1 MEQEREKGRLKEQEK
16 EQLQRELQARLERHQ
31 EQTEMGEADFAE
43 IKMLLRLLQQLDPQ
57 PEPDAARAY
66 QNFEQHYLPK
76 LQEETAA
83 EEQGQDGTAKE
94 QTQGRAVS
102 GRMQKKAGR
111 VQGRNVRRRLLR
123 FGGMAA
129 AVILLLFAVLN
140 VGTYA
145 SSGVDFFTFLRQG
158 GTGRSFVALGED
170 GQQAGESAEGMG
182 YGFTN
187 GIVCTSWEDV
197 EDVVREQI
205 LIPEKSPKDMSLI
218 KIRYWGGKYDLTV
231 RAAYQSGDGREKLQ
245 VWIEKYS
252 QRPTWQSVVHPEAD
266 FLEEEQIGELLC
278 QVYVHQDEVIMYFY
292 RGTELYTIFGNCTR
306 QEIAD
311 FVGNMK

>member
-43 IKMLLRLLQQLDPQ
+43 IKMLLRLLQQLDPL
-57 PEPDAARAY
+57 PESDAARAY
-66 QNFEQHYLPK
+66 QNFEQQYLPK

-83 EEQGQDGTAKE
+83 DEQGQDGTAGE

-111 VQGRNVRRRLLR
+111 VQGRDVRRRLLR

-129 AVILLLFAVLN
+129 AMILLLFAVLN

-145 SSGVDFFTFLRQG
+145 STGVDFFTFLRQG
-158 GTGRSFVALGED
+158 GIGRSFVALGED
-170 GQQAGESAEGMG
+170 GQQSGEAAEGMG
-182 YGFTN
+182 YGSN
-187 GIVCTSWEDV
+187 NAAEYASWEELPEEV
-197 EDVVREQI
+197 KEQI
-205 LIPEKSPKDMSLI
+205 LIPEKSPEDMSISGL
-218 KIRYWGGKYDLTV
+218 RYWGGKYNFTV
-231 RAAYQSGDGREKLQ
+231 NAIYQSGDGREKLQ
-245 VWIEKYS
+245 VWIERYS
-252 QRPTWQSVVHPEAD
+252 QRPTWQSVVNPEAE
-266 FLEEEQIGELLC
+266 FEGEEQIGEQLC
-278 QVYVHQDEVIMYFY
+278 QVYTYQDEVMVFFY
-292 RGTELYTIFGNCTR
+292 RETELYTVFGNCTR

-311 FVGNMK
+311 FVGGMK

>member
-43 IKMLLRLLQQLDPQ
+43 IKMLLLLLQQLDPL

-83 EEQGQDGTAKE
+83 DEQEQDGTAKE

-158 GTGRSFVALGED
+158 GTGRGFVALGED
-170 GQQAGESAEGMG
+170 GQQSGEAAEGMG
-182 YGFTN
+182 YGSN
-187 GIVCTSWEDV
+187 NAAEYAAWEELPEEV
-197 EDVVREQI
+197 QEQI
-205 LIPEKSPKDMSLI
+205 LIPERSPEDMSISGL
-218 KIRYWGGKYDLTV
+218 RYWGGKYNFTV
-231 RAAYQSGDGREKLQ
+231 NAVYQSEEDEEKLQ
-245 VWIEKYS
+245 VWIERYS
-252 QRPTWQSVVHPEAD
+252 QRPTWQSVVNPEAE
-266 FLEEEQIGELLC
+266 FEGEEQIGEQLC
-278 QVYVHQDEVIMYFY
+278 QVYTYQDEVMVFFY
-292 RGTELYTIFGNCTR
+292 RETELYTVFGNCTR

-311 FVGNMK
+311 FVGGMK